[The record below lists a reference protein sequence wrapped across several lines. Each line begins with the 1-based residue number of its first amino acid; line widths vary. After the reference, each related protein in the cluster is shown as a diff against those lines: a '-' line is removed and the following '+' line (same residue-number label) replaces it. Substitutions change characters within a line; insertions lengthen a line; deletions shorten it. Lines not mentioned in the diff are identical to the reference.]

1 MFSIAPM
8 IVSLLEGNRN
18 KPFAGQ
24 RNGATIREI
33 VEGTLNYKPRVTP
46 TRNDKNDLEDAR
58 INFGTYYSGTF
69 VLETLFTSQ
78 EDYTQLSF
86 LNNMLCV
93 QQVVKRLRAKFPSI
107 RYAFITGD
115 EDIREYTT
123 QANNAISDLA
133 SNFTELKFAYAGDS
147 KYVNNKIYKAELS
160 YRFGN
165 FFQAEVIDA
174 FALPTL

>member
-1 MFSIAPM
+1 
-8 IVSLLEGNRN
+8 
-18 KPFAGQ
+18 
-24 RNGATIREI
+24 
-33 VEGTLNYKPRVTP
+33 
-46 TRNDKNDLEDAR
+46 
-58 INFGTYYSGTF
+58 
-69 VLETLFTSQ
+69 
-78 EDYTQLSF
+78 
-86 LNNMLCV
+86 MLCV

-133 SNFTELKFAYAGDS
+133 RNFTELKFGYAGDS

-165 FFQAEVIDA
+165 FFQAEIIDA